1 MTRIA
6 LFCNLTNEFIVVFR
20 SISPPFLNGGYA
32 TPKLCTKY
40 FFYFC
45 NFFNKKIKHR
55 CISIVGVKPWIDP
68 DICATD
74 IFYFKKIHICLQIF
88 QGDVICVVVN
98 GKHI

>member
-1 MTRIA
+1 M
-6 LFCNLTNEFIVVFR
+6 
-20 SISPPFLNGGYA
+20 
-32 TPKLCTKY
+32 
-40 FFYFC
+40 
-45 NFFNKKIKHR
+45 

-98 GKHI
+98 GKHIQQAYIYMSTALASACSVTIYYTGSEFL